1 MAYIT
6 LETKREGYSIDQ
18 LGYTM
23 NVRDMIDYLEQ
34 FDDDTK
40 IYFSNDGGYTYGT
53 IKEYQIDYFEED
65 PEDEAEDE
73 EE

>member
-6 LETKREGYSIDQ
+6 LETKREGYSVDQ

-23 NVRDMIDYLEQ
+23 TARDMIDYLEQ

-53 IKEYQIDYFEED
+53 IKEDQIDYFEED

>member
-1 MAYIT
+1 MECIT
-6 LETKREGYSIDQ
+6 IETSREGYSIDQ

-40 IYFSNDGGYTYGT
+40 IYLSNDGGYTYGT
-53 IKEYQIDYFEED
+53 IKSYNIDVVELED
-65 PEDEAEDE
+65 DEAEDE